1 MGVLLILR
9 HAVRWVARAPGFAAL
24 AIAVL
29 ALGIG
34 AATLMFSLVHA
45 VVLRDLPLADPDRL
59 VWMYNLRTERDRAPL
74 SIADFEDYRQQ
85 ASTLAGLSPFT
96 NWTANLTGGGTPER
110 LEGTR
115 VAGNFFDVLGV
126 RPLIGRTLRSDDEA
140 ADARVAV
147 LSYGLWI
154 RRFGGMPDIVGRDV
168 SLNGARFTVVGVLP
182 PRFLFPFRNAEIAVP
197 LALRDDPRRSD
208 RGANFLRVIARLG
221 PGVSLSQAKT
231 DLDSIAR
238 QLRER
243 YPTENARKT
252 GVSLYPLHAEIVRDY
267 QSILWALFAA
277 VGVLLAIGCG
287 NLANLLL
294 VRAAGRQ
301 TEFAIRLSLGASRT
315 RLAWQLLCESSVLA
329 TAGGLAGTMLAWA
342 GVLAWRAW
350 GPEDFPQLTT
360 LALNSPALLFALA
373 MSGLT
378 ALACGLMPAWFA
390 AREVVHSQGGRVTA
404 VRAHAAVRRT
414 FVALQLACATVL
426 LIGMGVVARGFARL
440 EQVSPGFTPDATLSL
455 QLSLPPQT
463 YGNREALVQFNEA
476 LRIRVKLLPDVERA
490 GLVSLLPLSGLLS
503 TIDIAFPDRP
513 VPPPDEVPQAHF
525 RVASPEYFDAAGIPI
540 LEGRAFSDSDVG
552 TSLPVAIISRTFA
565 ERHWPGRSA
574 VGESVQIVQAATSAA
589 PMQVVGVA
597 GDVKHFTLDAAPTA
611 DLYVPLHQMPASQVS
626 LLAARTYWIVR
637 ARAGAVRLGPAVR
650 AAVAHVDPN
659 VATSSER
666 TLEAVWAASLGSRR
680 MNVTLLE
687 VFGQAALA
695 LCGLGVYGVASF
707 SARSRRREL
716 GIRTALGASRF
727 EVTAWMLRRELW
739 PAAAGVSAGLL
750 AAWLAAPVLFGTP
763 FETSPRDGLTYA
775 GAATGLLILA
785 TLASYAPVR
794 HASSVRPSD
803 ALRL

>member
-1 MGVLLILR
+1 
-9 HAVRWVARAPGFAAL
+9 
-24 AIAVL
+24 
-29 ALGIG
+29 
-34 AATLMFSLVHA
+34 
-45 VVLRDLPLADPDRL
+45 
-59 VWMYNLRTERDRAPL
+59 
-74 SIADFEDYRQQ
+74 
-85 ASTLAGLSPFT
+85 
-96 NWTANLTGGGTPER
+96 
-110 LEGTR
+110 
-115 VAGNFFDVLGV
+115 
-126 RPLIGRTLRSDDEA
+126 
-140 ADARVAV
+140 
-147 LSYGLWI
+147 
-154 RRFGGMPDIVGRDV
+154 MPDIVGRDV
-168 SLNGARFTVVGVLP
+168 SLNGARFTIVGVLP

-197 LALRDDPRRSD
+197 LTLRDDPRRSD

-238 QLRER
+238 QLRET
-243 YPTENARKT
+243 YPTENARKI
-252 GVSLYPLHAEIVRDY
+252 GVSMYPLHAEIVRDY

-329 TAGGLAGTMLAWA
+329 TAGGFAGTMLAWA
-342 GVLAWRAW
+342 GMLAWRAW

-360 LALNSPALLFALA
+360 LALNGPALLFALA

-390 AREVVHSQGGRVTA
+390 SREVAHSHGARVTA
-404 VRAHAAVRRT
+404 GRTHAAVRRT

-476 LRIRVKLLPDVERA
+476 LGIRVKSLPDVERA

-503 TIDIAFPDRP
+503 TIDVAFPDRP

-525 RVASPEYFDAAGIPI
+525 RVASPEYFTAAGISI
-540 LEGRAFSDSDVG
+540 LEGRAFSDSDVE

-574 VGESVQIVQAATSAA
+574 VGESVQIVQTAASA
-589 PMQVVGVA
+589 PMQVVGVV

-611 DLYVPLHQMPASQVS
+611 DLYVPLHQMPASQAS
-626 LLAARTYWIVR
+626 LLAARTFWIVR

-687 VFGQAALA
+687 VFGQVAVA

-716 GIRTALGASRF
+716 ALRIALGASRI
-727 EVTAWMLRRELW
+727 EVTSWMLRRELW
-739 PAAAGVSAGLL
+739 PAVAGVSAGLL

-763 FETSPRDGLTYA
+763 FETSPRDGSTYA
-775 GAATGLLILA
+775 GVATGLLILA

-794 HASSVRPSD
+794 CASSVRPSD